1 MEHVSN
7 WKTGKL
13 FHLGPFFYGR
23 RFPEIVM
30 NLQIVSAV
38 PKLHFS
44 ANSYLSDE
52 NHSAVTKALASSG
65 CYSSNGIFPQR
76 LSRRGLGVKIR
87 LIPSILLQL
96 GQFQLL
102 PGSCALWRFG
112 LLRDASKCHGLLEH
126 LFRRKRTQTEPCGIK
141 SEGGTNSLEMEG
153 LVEDPR
159 WKLGRI
165 HLGQD
170 RLGKCGRI
178 ATGRAASR
186 QLLSAS
192 YQI

>member
-102 PGSCALWRFG
+102 PSSCAL
-112 LLRDASKCHGLLEH
+112 
-126 LFRRKRTQTEPCGIK
+126 RRCRSRT
-141 SEGGTNSLEMEG
+141 LW
-153 LVEDPR
+153 VV
-159 WKLGRI
+159 
-165 HLGQD
+165 
-170 RLGKCGRI
+170 
-178 ATGRAASR
+178 TGCQQVPRAAG
-186 QLLSAS
+186 AS
-192 YQI
+192 LQEETHPS